1 VSRWEGVEVFTQ
13 VVASGTFSK
22 AAEVLGVSKSHIS
35 RQVSQLEERL
45 GAQLLI
51 RTTRKVTTTEMGQAF
66 YLRCKDILAGLD
78 EAENAVL
85 DLQEAPTG
93 TLRMTVAGAFG
104 ERYVAPA
111 AVDFMLQYPRL
122 TVDITFTNRTVDLVA
137 DGYDLAIRAGALK
150 DSSMI
155 ARRIATRTLT
165 ICASRD
171 YIDRYGKPESIVALK
186 KHNCLLGTNPTWRF
200 REQGHHH
207 SEIRVDGN
215 WRSNNGYALLAA
227 ARKGLGIVQLPE
239 FYVREDIEQG
249 RLIQLL
255 VNTQPTDTAVWAV
268 YPSNRH
274 LSAKVRLF
282 VAFLVERFAM
292 LDNL

>member
-1 VSRWEGVEVFTQ
+1 MSRWEGVEVFAQ
-13 VVASGTFSK
+13 VVMSGTFSK
-22 AAEVLGVSKSHIS
+22 AAENMGVSKSHVS

-45 GAQLLI
+45 GAQLLN

-66 YLRCKDILAGLD
+66 FLRCKEMLAGLD
-78 EAENAVL
+78 EAERAVL
-85 DLQEAPTG
+85 DLQEEPRG

-111 AVDFMLQYPRL
+111 AADFMLQNPRL
-122 TVDITFTNRTVDLVA
+122 TIDLTFTGRTVDLVS

-155 ARRIATRTLT
+155 ARRIATRKLT
-165 ICASRD
+165 ICASPD
-171 YIDRYGKPESIVALK
+171 YIARYGQPETIIALK
-186 KHNCLLGTNPTWRF
+186 NHNCLQGTNPTWRF
-200 REQGHHH
+200 REQANHH

-215 WRSNNGYALLAA
+215 WRSNNGYALLQAA
-227 ARKGLGIVQLPE
+227 CKGLGIVQLPD
-239 FYVREDIEQG
+239 FYVREDIQQG
-249 RLIQLL
+249 RLVSLL
-255 VNTQPTDTAVWAV
+255 DDVRPIDTAVWAV

-282 VAFLVERFAM
+282 IAFLIDRFAQVDD
-292 LDNL
+292 L